1 MSIAELLPQFDLVMG
16 IIGGTLTGPMIFV
29 LPPLF
34 YRKLIRMER
43 DFDERKERWIGSHLD
58 ALTSTNF
65 SNNGND
71 DGDNDETNLN
81 SHSDRRTTDSYGT
94 FIVHQKPFATHS
106 NWPFCLCNDSIV
118 CVSVVIFGLVVT
130 ITSTY
135 FNLMTAPNFDEF
147 RSPCI
152 NILNLIS

>member
-1 MSIAELLPQFDLVMG
+1 MLIAELLPQFDLVMG
-16 IIGGTLTGPMIFV
+16 IMGGTLTGPMIFI

-43 DFDERKERWIGSHLD
+43 DFDEKNERSGSNLD

-65 SNNGND
+65 NVVND
-71 DGDNDETNLN
+71 DEHILNDGNT
-81 SHSDRRTTDSYGT
+81 RRTTYTYGT
-94 FIVHQKPFATHS
+94 FIKHQKPFATQP
-106 NWPFCLCNDSIV
+106 NWPFCLCNDSII
-118 CVSVVIFGLVVT
+118 CISVIIFGFVVT

-152 NILNLIS
+152 NIMSLVY